1 LNVHINT
8 TIEVD
13 NVQPCYAHVKCPWF
27 LPLFK
32 LKENDFIAKCLNERV
47 AMIELLGNLKDTKGF
62 HLNLVGEL
70 AKYNENFKVQDAI
83 ILTSIST

>member
-1 LNVHINT
+1 
-8 TIEVD
+8 
-13 NVQPCYAHVKCPWF
+13 
-27 LPLFK
+27 
-32 LKENDFIAKCLNERV
+32 
-47 AMIELLGNLKDTKGF
+47 MIELLGNLKDTKGF